1 MSVSEHKEADT
12 MMGEVEIQIRQ
23 QKDTLFKESQKLYKL
38 RAEQA
43 DLIGAISGTLSASK
57 NLQASI
63 NKLNQEKNRQ
73 QELLYNAEYQIASME
88 RRVSMK

>member
-38 RAEQA
+38 RAE
-43 DLIGAISGTLSASK
+43 
-57 NLQASI
+57 
-63 NKLNQEKNRQ
+63 
-73 QELLYNAEYQIASME
+73 
-88 RRVSMK
+88 